1 MVLDVW
7 AYTHRVTIRR
17 LLHFEQHTITR
28 NTISQHNNRKGPAL
42 STLGS
47 QTLHKKK
54 RQSANLRS
62 SYVKTK
68 RTVNIYIYT
77 LIYMCI
83 YIYIYMCVYIYTHKQ
98 QTRRYGRKSSQIRT
112 HLHKT
117 VKIKEKIHHNT
128 YHLIETSMYGAK

>member
-28 NTISQHNNRKGPAL
+28 NTISQHKNRKGPAL

-68 RTVNIYIYT
+68 RTVNIYT
-77 LIYMCI
+77 HIYM
-83 YIYIYMCVYIYTHKQ
+83 YIYIYVCIYIHTQAANQEIWK
-98 QTRRYGRKSSQIRT
+98 
-112 HLHKT
+112 
-117 VKIKEKIHHNT
+117 KEQPNPNPFT
-128 YHLIETSMYGAK
+128 